1 VERAKRQEVERWA
14 EALTR
19 SDVAELRAAGRAIKS
34 LCVENS
40 ELERRLAKLERHR
53 PRDGGDSGGDAVGAA
68 GAASLFG
75 TRPRRE
81 RAPRPRPEL
90 PWRRRREEEA
100 PAEDADVTEGA
111 VPEADVPEADPPET
125 YEPETYEPE
134 PEPDDDEPRA
144 LSAVPVAEPAPARTR
159 HPRERPRRAR
169 RRQRASLPWGRIAVV
184 ALVVLVAATGA
195 VVAARAASP
204 ELTVDGPKDGAVV
217 GLAALPELTVS
228 APASDTE
235 WVLDGKPLSPRR
247 DGDQAVW
254 QPEALADGEHELVVR
269 RKGRLFASSSRTI
282 RFTVDTKAPELKLDR
297 AAVARPGKP
306 VEVAGTA
313 EAGATLKHGERVV
326 PVGRDARFRF
336 TVPPTTRRFD
346 LAATDAAGNT
356 SRWRVPVTL
365 VPRRPTQPV
374 RSVHVTAY
382 AWANDELRK
391 AVLDLVRTKRINA
404 VQLDLK
410 DESGEV
416 GWNSGVPLAK
426 QMGAQLDIYDLPK
439 ALKQLHGMGVR
450 VIGRIVCFR
459 DPIHAQAAWK
469 AGRKAEVIQAPDGTP
484 YAKYGG
490 FTNFAHPAVR
500 KYNIDLAVAAAKLG
514 VDEILYD
521 YIRRPDG
528 PIPSMVFPGLKG
540 TPEAGIV
547 RFVAESRAAL
557 AGTEALVGASVFGVA
572 ATRPTE
578 VAQDIPG
585 MAKHVDYI
593 APMLYP
599 SHWGPGE
606 YDVAD
611 PNGQPYDIVF
621 RSTQDFVKQVRGTGA
636 RIVNWLQ
643 DFSYG
648 RTYGPAEVQA
658 QIKASRDAG
667 VDEFIL
673 WDAGVTYTAA
683 ALGTNAGLPALGL
696 TADPPKDAPLPT
708 RLPDPE
714 PAATTKPAKP
724 AAQPAASAKPKPA
737 PAAKR
742 PLSGLPPN
750 ELGQVPVVMHH
761 MIRPDR
767 VGPYDQ
773 TPAEFRAE
781 LEYLWQKGYA
791 PVNAGDLLSGN
802 LDVPKGT
809 TPVVFTFDDATTYQI
824 DFTPA
829 GKVKP
834 ATAVGIMLEF
844 ARTHPG
850 FVPRGTFYVN
860 RTPFGSEQNAK
871 RALKFLTENGFEI
884 GNHTLDHIPLRDIS
898 AEEIQKQLATGEEA
912 IRKYLPGYKVTSM
925 ALPLGSQP
933 RDPKLASRGSW
944 RGKAYGPYGVMLVGA
959 NPAPSPYSKAF
970 DPVAIP
976 RIRSS
981 WAGWKGDADFGFAYW
996 MQQLEQNP
1004 RSRYVSD
1011 GDPKTIT
1018 VGKGAE
1024 ADVRPRFAARVRTS

>member
-1 VERAKRQEVERWA
+1 SGPDGV
-14 EALTR
+14 
-19 SDVAELRAAGRAIKS
+19 S
-34 LCVENS
+34 L
-40 ELERRLAKLERHR
+40 
-53 PRDGGDSGGDAVGAA
+53 GAA
-68 GAASLFG
+68 AAPARVRG
-75 TRPRRE
+75 VRTPK
-81 RAPRPRPEL
+81 PRPEL
-90 PWRRRREEEA
+90 PWRRRREEEDEA
-100 PAEDADVTEGA
+100 PADVA
-111 VPEADVPEADPPET
+111 EADAPET
-125 YEPETYEPE
+125 GFPEQEPE
-134 PEPDDDEPRA
+134 PEREPERDADEPRA
-144 LSAVPVAEPAPARTR
+144 FRALPVAQAPVRSR
-159 HPRERPRRAR
+159 PPRERRRRAR
-169 RRQRASLPWGRIAVV
+169 RPLPWGRVAVV
-184 ALVVLVAATGA
+184 ALVVLVAVTGA

-204 ELTVDGPKDGAVV
+204 ELTVDGPASGAVV
-217 GLAALPELTVS
+217 GLAGLPELTVS
-228 APASDTE
+228 APAADTE
-235 WVLDGKPLSPRR
+235 WVLDGKQLAPRR
-247 DGDQAVW
+247 DGDRAVW
-254 QPEALADGEHELVVR
+254 QPEALADGEHELVIR
-269 RKGRLFASSSRTI
+269 RDGRLFASSSRTI

-356 SRWRVPVTL
+356 SRWRVPVT
-365 VPRRPTQPV
+365 VVARRPTQPV

-382 AWANDELRK
+382 AWADDGLRE

-416 GWNSGVPLAK
+416 GWKSGVPLAK
-426 QMGAQLDIYDLPK
+426 QIGSQLDVYDLPK
-439 ALKQLHGMGVR
+439 AVKQLHGMGVR

-500 KYNIDLAVAAAKLG
+500 KYNVDLAVAAAKLG

-540 TPEAGIV
+540 TPEAAIV
-547 RFVAESRAAL
+547 KFLAESRAAL

-621 RSTQDFVKQVRGTGA
+621 RSTKDFVKQVRGTGA

-658 QIKASRDAG
+658 QIKGSRDAG

-683 ALGTNAGLPALGL
+683 ALAPTAGVPALGL
-696 TADPPKDAPLPT
+696 TAEPPKDAPLPT
-708 RLPDPE
+708 RLPDPKP
-714 PAATTKPAKP
+714 PATAKP
-724 AAQPAASAKPKPA
+724 AAQPAANPKPKPA

-767 VGPYDQ
+767 VGEYDQ

-791 PVNAGDLLSGN
+791 PVNAGDLLTGN

-850 FVPRGTFYVN
+850 FVPKGTFYVN
-860 RTPFGSEQNAK
+860 RTPFGSEANAK
-871 RALKFLTENGFEI
+871 RALKFLVENGFEI
-884 GNHTLDHIPLRDIS
+884 GNHTLDHTPLRDLP
-898 AEEIQKQLATGEEA
+898 AEEIQKQLATGEES
-912 IRKYLPGYKVTSM
+912 IRKILPGYKVTSM
-925 ALPLGSQP
+925 ALPLGSLP

-944 RGKAYGPYGVMLVGA
+944 RGTSYGPYGVMLVGA

-970 DPVAIP
+970 DPIAIP

-981 WAGWKGDADFGFAYW
+981 WAGWKGDADFAFSYW
-996 MQQLEQNP
+996 MKQLEQNP

-1011 GDPKTIT
+1011 GDVKTIT
-1018 VGKGAE
+1018 VRKGAE
-1024 ADVRPRFAARVRTS
+1024 GDVRPRFAARVRTA